1 MSTDGRIRVA
11 ADLDAVTAVADE
23 DHSDID
29 SAAVERIWQAARHW
43 YRAGMHPA
51 IQLCLRHNGKVVLNR
66 AIGHGWG
73 NGPDDP
79 PDAEKVTITTETPF
93 CVYSAAKAVTT
104 TVVHMLV
111 DRGVFSLDD
120 RVCDYLPSYAATART
135 STTIRHVMTHSA
147 GVPFAPGR
155 GRISS
160 GWTTAKYARAR
171 EIEPIYRPGLVHI
184 YHALTWGRW
193 SARSFRRHRQEHSR
207 RSRRRDPRPARLP
220 VDQLRRCGSRPAAG
234 GTEPPDG

>member
-93 CVYSAAKAVTT
+93 CV
-104 TVVHMLV
+104 
-111 DRGVFSLDD
+111 
-120 RVCDYLPSYAATART
+120 
-135 STTIRHVMTHSA
+135 
-147 GVPFAPGR
+147 
-155 GRISS
+155 
-160 GWTTAKYARAR
+160 
-171 EIEPIYRPGLVHI
+171 
-184 YHALTWGRW
+184 
-193 SARSFRRHRQEHSR
+193 
-207 RSRRRDPRPARLP
+207 
-220 VDQLRRCGSRPAAG
+220 
-234 GTEPPDG
+234 